1 MHSNRTSRPLALLA
15 FLNNING
22 DFAHYYY
29 NDAFLIFKIFVLG
42 VLSKAKAY
50 FIKNAETFNIFYFVT
65 TNRQSC

>member
-29 NDAFLIFKIFVLG
+29 NDAFLIFKIFLLG

-50 FIKNAETFNIFYFVT
+50 FIKK
-65 TNRQSC
+65 C